1 MCTMERYYSDPDYR
15 KAVLLRNKFRYHNY
29 YKHNYKVPRYENLLE
44 EEQKKQYIDKV
55 RLKFYE
61 EMIKTQNEML
71 DKAVDELKSLDEKKK
86 EYQRQYYITKKKE
99 ELDKMIETNNIP
111 EFKKRGRKPK
121 LNSTDF
127 KIEIVNTPRFIQFK

>member
-86 EYQRQYYITKKKE
+86 EYKRQYYITKKKE

>member
-1 MCTMERYYSDPDYR
+1 
-15 KAVLLRNKFRYHNY
+15 
-29 YKHNYKVPRYENLLE
+29 
-44 EEQKKQYIDKV
+44 
-55 RLKFYE
+55 
-61 EMIKTQNEML
+61 MIKTQNEML

>member
-1 MCTMERYYSDPDYR
+1 MERYYSDPDYR

>member
-1 MCTMERYYSDPDYR
+1 MERYYSDPDYR
-15 KAVLLRNKFRYHNY
+15 KAILLRNKFRYHNY

-44 EEQKKQYIDKV
+44 EEQKKQYIDKL

-71 DKAVDELKSLDEKKK
+71 DKEAEVLKSLDEKRK
-86 EYQRQYYITKKKE
+86 EYQRQYYITKKTE
-99 ELDKMIETNNIP
+99 ELDKMIKTNTIP

-121 LNSTDF
+121 QYSNEF
-127 KIEIVNTPRFIQFK
+127 KIEIVNTPRFVQFK